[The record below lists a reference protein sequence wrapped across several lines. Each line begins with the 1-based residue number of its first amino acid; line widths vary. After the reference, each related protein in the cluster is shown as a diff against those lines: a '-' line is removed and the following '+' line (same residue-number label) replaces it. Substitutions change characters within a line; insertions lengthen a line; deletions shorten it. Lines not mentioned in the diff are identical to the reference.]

1 MQIISHRG
9 YWKTPNEKNCRIAF
23 QRSFGLELGTE
34 TDIRDYLGEIVISH
48 DIADATAITLQDLFT
63 IYNQSDKKPTL
74 ALNIKS
80 DGLQKKIKIALQQF
94 GIKNYFVF
102 DMSIP
107 DTLGYIAEG
116 IDFFSRQSE
125 FEPKPVFYR
134 ECKGVWLDA
143 FMGDWYDTQIIIDHL
158 RNKKKVAIVSSD
170 LHKRD
175 AMPMWE
181 RLKRDEIHRM
191 EGVVLCTDIPE
202 DALNFFNLI
211 YEN

>member
-9 YWKTPNEKNCRIAF
+9 YWQVPDEKNKSISF

-48 DIADATAITLQDLFT
+48 DIADATAITLQDMFT
-63 IYNQSDKKPTL
+63 IYNESVKKPIL

-80 DGLQKKIKIALQQF
+80 DGLQQKLKIALQQF
-94 GIKNYFVF
+94 EIKNYFVF
-102 DMSIP
+102 DMSVP

-125 FEPKPVFYR
+125 FEPKPVFYK

-143 FMGDWYDTQIIIDHL
+143 FMADWYDTQIIIDHL

-175 AMPMWE
+175 VMPMWE
-181 RLKRDEIHRM
+181 RLKKDEIHKM
-191 EGVVLCTDIPE
+191 DGVVLCTDVPE
-202 DALNFFNLI
+202 YALNYFNLT